1 VKTETLPISI
11 LYRTL
16 RHAL

>member
-11 LYRTL
+11 LYRTVG
-16 RHAL
+16 HAL